1 MKNEDNYTNNLVF
14 KYSFPWKIHLIK
26 AKVFFFFLTWIFLTL
41 LLGYVNKTPV
51 CRRKYCWGEEQW
63 EWVIK
68 IPGQQET
75 LQFNK
80 YNDWLQVCIPGHE
93 LIAFV
98 FIFTLLIINFTLEAG
113 NSFVKEISLISIGG
127 LFELR
132 RVTRPPQLAY
142 GWIWMGS
149 WKLFWR

>member
-1 MKNEDNYTNNLVF
+1 M
-14 KYSFPWKIHLIK
+14 
-26 AKVFFFFLTWIFLTL
+26 
-41 LLGYVNKTPV
+41 
-51 CRRKYCWGEEQW
+51 
-63 EWVIK
+63 IK

-98 FIFTLLIINFTLEAG
+98 FIFTILIINFTLEAG

-132 RVTRPPQLAY
+132 RVTPPPTTCLWLNLDGQLKIVLEIKSSELGFGKLITGAEWRRSPGRGRPKGRRDRNP
-142 GWIWMGS
+142 S
-149 WKLFWR
+149 

>member
-1 MKNEDNYTNNLVF
+1 M
-14 KYSFPWKIHLIK
+14 
-26 AKVFFFFLTWIFLTL
+26 
-41 LLGYVNKTPV
+41 
-51 CRRKYCWGEEQW
+51 
-63 EWVIK
+63 IK

-98 FIFTLLIINFTLEAG
+98 FIFTILIINFTLEAG

-132 RVTRPPQLAY
+132 RVTPAPRPPHPNLPMAEF
-142 GWIWMGS
+142 GWAAENCSGDKVIRVRVWEVDNWSRVEKVS
-149 WKLFWR
+149 WERKTQG